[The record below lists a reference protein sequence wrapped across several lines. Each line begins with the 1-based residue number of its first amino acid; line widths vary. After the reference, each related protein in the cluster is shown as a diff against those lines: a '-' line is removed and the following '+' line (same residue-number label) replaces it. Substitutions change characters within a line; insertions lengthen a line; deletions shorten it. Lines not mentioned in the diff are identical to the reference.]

1 MRACHAEA
9 WRRRVACK
17 SKIVAAGTAAST
29 EGTETAVPTSI
40 AFLNFEGF
48 REQAGGTRKSTEGNE
63 GNEGFLLRNPNC
75 IFVFFACSRK
85 RSELPSVKIF
95 LATAKSDAKTHR
107 HACIAARSWCGHG
120 TPNSESLREATLPA
134 HGGQAVRN

>member
-63 GNEGFLLRNPNC
+63 GNEGFLLRNQLNL
-75 IFVFFACSRK
+75 R
-85 RSELPSVKIF
+85 F
-95 LATAKSDAKTHR
+95 LCLLAKAFGVAFCKNLF
-107 HACIAARSWCGHG
+107 G
-120 TPNSESLREATLPA
+120 
-134 HGGQAVRN
+134 

>member
-1 MRACHAEA
+1 M
-9 WRRRVACK
+9 
-17 SKIVAAGTAAST
+17 
-29 EGTETAVPTSI
+29 PTSI

-63 GNEGFLLRNPNC
+63 CNEGFLLRNPNC

-85 RSELPSVKIF
+85 RLELPSVKMF

-107 HACIAARSWCGHG
+107 
-120 TPNSESLREATLPA
+120 TPNSESFREAALPA

>member
-48 REQAGGTRKSTEGNE
+48 REQTGGTRKSTEGNE
-63 GNEGFLLRNPNC
+63 GNEGLVFEAQIEPLFSLLARES
-75 IFVFFACSRK
+75 V
-85 RSELPSVKIF
+85 RSCL
-95 LATAKSDAKTHR
+95 L
-107 HACIAARSWCGHG
+107 
-120 TPNSESLREATLPA
+120 
-134 HGGQAVRN
+134 